1 MLEILLEDIYTSY
14 FTQYCQG
21 DFLNKDE
28 ELGNI
33 SGYMGK

>member
-1 MLEILLEDIYTSY
+1 MLEINLEDVYTLN

-21 DFLNKDE
+21 DSLKNDK